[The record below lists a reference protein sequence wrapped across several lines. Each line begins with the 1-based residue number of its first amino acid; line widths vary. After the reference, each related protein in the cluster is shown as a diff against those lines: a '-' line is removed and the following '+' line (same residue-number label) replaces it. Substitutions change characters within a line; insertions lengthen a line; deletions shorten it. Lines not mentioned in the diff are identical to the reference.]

1 MRVDAHPE
9 RTRHVCDFLALG
21 EAAGGANI
29 GLQEIDRPVDEDRS
43 KAPAGKLGLAPG
55 DRDTKGR
62 LHLTIPL
69 QILRR
74 HWFLEPRDVE
84 FLDLPSHSD
93 HCRRIVGV
101 IGNAVRYLSRTG
113 PFRSEL

>member
-29 GLQEIDRPVDEDRS
+29 GLQDIDRPVDEDRS

-62 LHLTIPL
+62 LHLTIAL
-69 QILRR
+69 QIQRGLRR
-74 HWFLEPRDVE
+74 ALSTPPQPHGKNPTTPPIPKSKERP
-84 FLDLPSHSD
+84 PSKGRVHK
-93 HCRRIVGV
+93 GKM
-101 IGNAVRYLSRTG
+101 
-113 PFRSEL
+113 RS